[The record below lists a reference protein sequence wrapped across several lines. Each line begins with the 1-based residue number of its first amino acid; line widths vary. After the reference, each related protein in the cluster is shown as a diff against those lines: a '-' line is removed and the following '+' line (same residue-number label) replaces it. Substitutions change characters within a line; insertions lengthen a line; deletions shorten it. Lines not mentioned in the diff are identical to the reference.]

1 MVFGAGLQLDRR
13 YMLVKRI
20 GLGGMSE
27 VWHASDD
34 LLDRA
39 VAVKALTPPI
49 ASAVRAACQQEA
61 RAAARITHPHVTQ
74 VYDYGEAEIAADQIV
89 PYLVLELVDG
99 ENLAARLSAG
109 PLPWRAAVWL
119 TAQVASGLAA
129 AHRIGVVHRD
139 VKPGNVMLT
148 ASGAKILDFGIAAV
162 VDGRPS
168 PDAGWLLGT
177 PAYAAPER
185 LRHSPVHPAADVY
198 ALGAVCYEMLTG
210 APPLPASSWRE
221 AAARL
226 DRAEA
231 PPRPAVV
238 GLPAQVVDVCLAC
251 LSREPADRPTAGE
264 AAAALQAA
272 LGVVVEFPLPG
283 HARPGAAAG
292 GHTLIDQ
299 PGLLARPTDSAG
311 GSGPGLTAAS
321 AAPVTTRSGSATRSA
336 GAVPAVR
343 RPAMTAPAPSM
354 DDPAGLPDAADG
366 PGDGGRVQPSLAM
379 VGLAGAGVAA
389 ALAFV
394 LVATSFLVA
403 PPPADSPAAVGT
415 AMASAPPS
423 VGPAAVEDE
432 PDAASPEL
440 LASAALTIEQ
450 FDLAVADG
458 ATTGSIRTDAAADL
472 HDAADGLRV
481 SVAEGTTVSNLLERV
496 GQLRVR
502 LAGHRQE
509 GTVESEISIRL
520 DLMLAALAADA
531 AG

>member
-13 YMLVKRI
+13 YVLAERI

-27 VWHASDD
+27 VWRASDD
-34 LLDRA
+34 LLDRE

-49 ASAVRAACQQEA
+49 APAVRAACRQEA

-99 ENLAARLSAG
+99 ENLAARLCAG
-109 PLPWRAAVWL
+109 PLPWRAAIWL

-162 VDGRPS
+162 VDGRPA
-168 PDAGWLLGT
+168 PDAGWLVGT

-226 DRAEA
+226 DRAGP
-231 PPRPAVV
+231 PPRPSVA

-251 LSREPADRPTAGE
+251 LSREPTDRPTAGE
-264 AAAALQAA
+264 AAAAFQAM

-283 HARPGAAAG
+283 RATPSAFSG
-292 GHTLIDQ
+292 GRTLVDQ
-299 PGLLARPTDSAG
+299 PGPLDRPIDSAS
-311 GSGPGLTAAS
+311 GSGPRLVTTAAT
-321 AAPVTTRSGSATRSA
+321 AAATWSGSATRSP
-336 GAVPAVR
+336 GAVPVVR
-343 RPAMTAPAPSM
+343 RPAMTSPAPSV
-354 DDPAGLPDAADG
+354 DDPAGLPHAADG
-366 PGDGGRVQPSLAM
+366 PGDGGRVRPSLAM

-394 LVATSFLVA
+394 LVATSFLAA
-403 PPPADSPAAVGT
+403 PPPAGSPEAVGT
-415 AMASAPPS
+415 ALASAPPL
-423 VGPAAVEDE
+423 VGPTAVEDE

-458 ATTGSIRTDAAADL
+458 ATTGAIRTDAAADL

-481 SVAEGTTVSNLLERV
+481 SVAEGTTVSSLLERV

-509 GTVESEISIRL
+509 GTVEAEVSIRL